1 MDVIQGGYQK
11 GLWFHDRGANTQEE
25 INFMNEAFQEAG
37 KHDPRWLELVW
48 DVKVDSQLELRQI
61 K

>member
-25 INFMNEAFQEAG
+25 I
-37 KHDPRWLELVW
+37 K
-48 DVKVDSQLELRQI
+48 
-61 K
+61 